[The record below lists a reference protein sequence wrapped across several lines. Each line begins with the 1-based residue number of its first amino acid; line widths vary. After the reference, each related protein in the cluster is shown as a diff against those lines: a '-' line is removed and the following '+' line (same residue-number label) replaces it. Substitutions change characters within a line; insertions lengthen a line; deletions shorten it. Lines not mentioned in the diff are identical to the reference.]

1 MLYRILSRAF
11 CLVAFLSFCSLTCL
25 AQNTVITG
33 TVTDPR
39 GSAVAG
45 ATVTVTNNATGA
57 TRSVATTSEGFYQVP
72 QLAPGTYAVRVE
84 AAGFKAVVRNDV
96 QALVN
101 TPLTLNLTFTDVGAV
116 TETVTVTGGDSTLNT
131 SDATIGASFNSTKVV
146 ELPLS
151 ARNVPDLLSLQ
162 TGVTPATG
170 STTDNDRGGHVNGA
184 RSDQSNVTL
193 DGVDVNEQQLG
204 TAFFSV
210 LRLTPDSLQE
220 FRVTTTNANADQ
232 GRSSGA
238 QVSLVTKSGTN
249 QFHGSLYEYHRN
261 TITSANDWFNN
272 KDGVARPALL
282 RNNFGGS
289 IGGPIKKDRLFFF
302 FNYEGFR
309 EAKGQSVIQEVPL
322 PPLGQGIVRYYTDD
336 GSSDPGCPS
345 GTPAGVRCLTRE
357 QTGEFYTAANG
368 FDPGT
373 NPAALAA
380 LADAARR
387 YPANSSAVG
396 DGLNSAG
403 FRFNAGAPVRQNTY
417 ILKLDAIL
425 SNRQTLFARFN
436 YQNDVA
442 TGVRWLPD
450 TPAPEQWVHP
460 KGVAVGHSWTI
471 NNSLVNNFR
480 YGLTR
485 DAFTLGGDSDQNQI
499 LFRFIFEPFE
509 FTRALSRTT
518 PVHNFTNDLSW
529 VKGSHSMQFGANI
542 RLIRNNRLSFGST
555 FDNAITNPSYYE
567 QSGAV
572 VLFGETSGEAIF
584 PNVSARSEVD
594 LRDALTAVIG
604 RYSQYGFNL
613 NYDRDG
619 SLLPAGSGIKR
630 AFATEEYDFYGQ
642 DSWRARP
649 NLTVTYGMR

>member
-1 MLYRILSRAF
+1 MLHHRLRQTF
-11 CLVAFLSFCSLTCL
+11 CLVAFLAFCSLTCL
-25 AQNTVITG
+25 AQNTVISG
-33 TVTDPR
+33 TVTDQR
-39 GSAVAG
+39 AAAVAG

-57 TRSVATTSEGFYQVP
+57 TRAVTTTAEGFYQFP
-72 QLAPGTYAVRVE
+72 QLAPGAYAVRAE
-84 AAGFKAVVRNDV
+84 AAGFKAVVRNNT

-101 TPLTLNLTFTDVGAV
+101 TPLTLNLAFTDVGAV
-116 TETVTVTGGDSTLNT
+116 TDTVTVTGGESTLNT
-131 SDATIGASFNSTKVV
+131 SDATIGATFNSTKVA

-162 TGVTPATG
+162 TGVTPRTG

-261 TITSANDWFNN
+261 TVTSANDWFNN
-272 KDGVARPALL
+272 KDGVARPALI

-322 PPLGQGIVRYYTDD
+322 PALGQGIVRYYTED
-336 GSSDPGCPS
+336 GASDPSCPS
-345 GTPAGVRCLTRE
+345 GTPAGVRCLTPA
-357 QTGEFYTAANG
+357 QIGQFYTAANG
-368 FDPGT
+368 VSPGA
-373 NPAALAA
+373 NSAALAA

-403 FRFNAGAPVRQNTY
+403 FRFNASAPVSQNTY
-417 ILKLDAIL
+417 ILKLDANL
-425 SNRQTLFARFN
+425 TSKQSFFARFN

-442 TGVRWLPD
+442 TGVRWLSD
-450 TPAPEQWVHP
+450 TTAPEQWIHP

-485 DAFTLGGDSDQNQI
+485 DSFTLGG
-499 LFRFIFEPFE
+499 
-509 FTRALSRTT
+509 
-518 PVHNFTNDLSW
+518 
-529 VKGSHSMQFGANI
+529 
-542 RLIRNNRLSFGST
+542 
-555 FDNAITNPSYYE
+555 
-567 QSGAV
+567 
-572 VLFGETSGEAIF
+572 
-584 PNVSARSEVD
+584 
-594 LRDALTAVIG
+594 
-604 RYSQYGFNL
+604 
-613 NYDRDG
+613 
-619 SLLPAGSGIKR
+619 
-630 AFATEEYDFYGQ
+630 
-642 DSWRARP
+642 
-649 NLTVTYGMR
+649 